1 MTVMRSILP
10 AGFILVLTLLV
21 CGCIQSPSAPT
32 VIPAETSGVSVL
44 IPPDT
49 TTTLHTRMEVTITA
63 EETPSSVIVRIDGGD
78 DAAALTS
85 LNIRITNLD
94 GSEIQRTIPFP
105 VIAKPYVFTY
115 RGYATAAKVN
125 IVGTFSDGYQ
135 QTLLMTSL

>member
-1 MTVMRSILP
+1 MRSILP
-10 AGFILVLTLLV
+10 AGFILVLTLFL

-32 VIPAETSGVSVL
+32 VTPAGTSGVSVL
-44 IPPDT
+44 VPPDT
-49 TTTLHTRMEVTITA
+49 MTTPHPRMAVTITA
-63 EETPSSVIVRIDGGD
+63 EETPTSVIVRIEGGN

-94 GSEIQRTIPFP
+94 GSTIQRTIPYP
-105 VIAKPYVFTY
+105 VIAKPYEFTY

-125 IVGTFSDGYQ
+125 VVGTFSDGYQ

>member
-1 MTVMRSILP
+1 MRSILP
-10 AGFILVLTLLV
+10 AGFILVLTLFL

-32 VIPAETSGVSVL
+32 VTPAETSGVSVL
-44 IPPDT
+44 IPPDDT
-49 TTTLHTRMEVTITA
+49 TTTPHPRMAVIITA
-63 EETPSSVIVRIDGGD
+63 EETPSSVIVRIEGGD

-94 GSEIQRTIPFP
+94 GSTIQRTILSP
-105 VIAKPYVFTY
+105 VIAKPYVFMY
-115 RGYATAAKVN
+115 RGYASAAKVN